1 MAKCW
6 RCYGRGHVPMY
17 GTERTDER
25 GAFMARPMPCPTCG
39 GTGELSCCDGPAGHA
54 DELPTDPNERSGST

>member
-1 MAKCW
+1 
-6 RCYGRGHVPMY
+6 MY